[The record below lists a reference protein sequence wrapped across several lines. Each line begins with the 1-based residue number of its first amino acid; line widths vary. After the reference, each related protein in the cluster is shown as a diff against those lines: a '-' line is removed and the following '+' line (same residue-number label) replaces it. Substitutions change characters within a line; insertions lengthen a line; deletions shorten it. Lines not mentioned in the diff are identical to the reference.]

1 MKKNN
6 NQINKKG
13 FTLVELLATV
23 AILCLIL
30 GITGSYVIQTMKH
43 SDETAT
49 VLTKNSIKK
58 MANTYIEEYPEDV
71 VWNDISGDTSKYT
84 CISTQSLINKGYI
97 SSKDSKIDTN
107 KYVLAIKDANQTITT
122 SDSDNKNWCN
132 STINNTNKIAIPTA
146 KNYCSNNTYTG
157 DNVALV
163 NEVSDAGFTI
173 SPTIATKAGNY
184 QIVFNLKD
192 GYVWQD
198 DTRDEKKITCSI
210 KKATP
215 TLQITSNSMGE
226 SGKNLED
233 TTITI
238 RSDVEG
244 TIALKTSN
252 KDVASASISDS
263 NEKIFANTDKSIT
276 IQKFSSKKS
285 ATYITITLTPT
296 DTNYNKT
303 SVVYTIANV
312 SKKTIDVPKCNV
324 LYFNNQQQLLIK
336 EDSTYYL
343 YNHKQRNVGEYE
355 VTIQAKYGYQF
366 KDSTTRTTQTCEIKA
381 PIVLATYTNAT
392 CSKKQK
398 KVKYLETYN
407 KTYSKQDEYKEE
419 NLCSPTKTGY
429 TFNKWTTTDGSTINN
444 NSKVNKW
451 TDHNLVANWTA
462 NTYSVTLDLNG
473 GKNENNTLTNYTF
486 TATYDKP
493 FSVVGYKPTKM
504 GYAFK
509 GWYTARDGG
518 SKIESGT
525 WNYTSDQIFYA
536 HWTANKYKVTLD
548 LNGGKSL
555 TPATNPLEATY
566 DEDFSVD
573 GYKPTREGYTFD
585 GWYTARDGGSQVKG
599 TWKWTDD
606 SSKTFYAHWTINKY
620 TVSINVNNPSLGT
633 VSPTAINNV
642 PYGTKYWVNGS
653 TLSFS
658 NGTNITAS
666 NLTKD
671 YYKTAFSSWS
681 STSGEIKGNT
691 TITANFTETAY
702 KCTVTFAPNGGTFN
716 DRSSEDDRTKE
727 FVYGVE
733 TTKGLRG
740 PVSYHKAKRDGYEV
754 VAGAQWIDRSG
765 KTFTTGNKYSAEQL
779 CENSINSLK
788 TGNRRITLRVNWKA
802 IDTTATCTNKTSK
815 GNVYLCEGAPC
826 GLSGN
831 FQSNIIDT
839 ISPGTKLCLYLEKEI
854 GDCSCDLGY
863 TSISGKMVRTTYKG
877 LTGYTC
883 SGCYG

>member
-1 MKKNN
+1 MKNKN

-30 GITGSYVIQTMKH
+30 GITGNYVIQTMKH

-49 VLTKNSIKK
+49 NLTKNSIKK

-71 VWNDISGDTSKYT
+71 IWNDIPNDNDSSKYT
-84 CISTQSLINKGYI
+84 CISIQSLINKGYI
-97 SSKDSKIDTN
+97 SSKDSKIDTD

-122 SDSDNKNWCN
+122 SDSDDKNWCN
-132 STINNTNKIAIPTA
+132 NTTINNTNKIAIPTA

-157 DNVALV
+157 GNIALV

-184 QIVFNLKD
+184 QIVFSLKD

-226 SGKNLED
+226 SGKNLDD

-238 RSDVEG
+238 RSNVEG

-263 NEKIFANTDKSIT
+263 SEKISANTDKNIT

-312 SKKTIDVPKCNV
+312 SKKTIDVPKCIV
-324 LYFNNQQQLLIK
+324 RYFNSRQQFLIK

-343 YNHKQRNVGEYE
+343 YNHKQRDVAQYK

-366 KDSTTRTTQTCEIKA
+366 KKNITRITQNCEIKA

-407 KTYSKQDEYKEE
+407 KTYSNQDQYQEE

-429 TFNKWTTTDGSTINN
+429 TFKGWTTTDGSTINN

-451 TDHNLVANWTA
+451 TDHNLVANWKA
-462 NTYSVTLDLNG
+462 NTYNVTLDLNG

-486 TATYDKP
+486 TATYNQP
-493 FSVVGYKPTKM
+493 FSVVGYKPTKT
-504 GYAFK
+504 GYTF
-509 GWYTARDGG
+509 GEWYTARDGG
-518 SKIESGT
+518 SKVESGT
-525 WNYTSDQIFYA
+525 WNYTSNQIFYA

-548 LNGGKSL
+548 LNGGESL

-566 DEDFSVD
+566 DKDFSVD
-573 GYKPTREGYTFD
+573 GYKPTRTGYTFD
-585 GWYTARDGGSQVKG
+585 GWYTARDGGSEVKG

-606 SSKTFYAHWTINKY
+606 SSKTFYAHWKINTY
-620 TVSINVNNPSLGT
+620 TVSITVNDSSLGT
-633 VSPTAINNV
+633 VSPTTINNV
-642 PYGTKYWVNGS
+642 PYGTTYEADGN
-653 TLSFS
+653 TLKF
-658 NGTNITAS
+658 TNIGNVTATPT
-666 NLTKD
+666 TKTG
-671 YYKTAFSSWS
+671 YNTTFSSWS
-681 STSGEIKGNT
+681 PASGTIKGTT
-691 TITANFTETAY
+691 TINAEFKRTPH
-702 KCTVTFAPNGGTFN
+702 KCTVTFAPNGGTFTKN
-716 DRSSEDDRTKE
+716 NNTKE
-727 FVYGVE
+727 KTRVFEYNE
-733 TTKGLRG
+733 QTTNLRG
-740 PVSYHKAKRDGYEV
+740 PVSYHGAKRDKWKV
-754 VAGAQWIDRSG
+754 VDGAQWITSDKR
-765 KTFTTGNKYSAEQL
+765 TFHTNGTYKAQDFCKNLGNEDKLSVT
-779 CENSINSLK
+779 LK
-788 TGNRRITLRVNWKA
+788 VNWTP
-802 IDTTATCTNKTSK
+802 DCTEKVAQDS
-815 GNVYLCEGAPC
+815 VWLCKGAPC
-826 GLSGN
+826 GESGN
-831 FQSNIIDT
+831 FQSKELT
-839 ISPGTKLCLYLEKEI
+839 VISKGTKLCLYSENSVPAA
-854 GDCSCDLGY
+854 GDCRCNLGNGGVKGRMLMIY
-863 TSISGKMVRTTYKG
+863 GTYKNYS
-877 LTGYTC
+877 GYTC
-883 SGCYG
+883 SSCYK